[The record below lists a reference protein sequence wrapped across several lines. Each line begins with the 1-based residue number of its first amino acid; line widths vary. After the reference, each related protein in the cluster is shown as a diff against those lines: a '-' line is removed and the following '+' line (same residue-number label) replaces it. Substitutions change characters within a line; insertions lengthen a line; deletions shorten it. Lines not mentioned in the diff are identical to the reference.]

1 MTDQPTYPDV
11 TVKLIGEDG
20 NAALIIGRVA
30 KVLRREVSAEAAN
43 RFADE
48 AFDLSSYDDVL
59 RLVMKTVN
67 VI

>member
-1 MTDQPTYPDV
+1 MSDQPTYPDV

-43 RFADE
+43 KFADE

-59 RLVMKTVN
+59 RLVIKTVN
-67 VI
+67 VT